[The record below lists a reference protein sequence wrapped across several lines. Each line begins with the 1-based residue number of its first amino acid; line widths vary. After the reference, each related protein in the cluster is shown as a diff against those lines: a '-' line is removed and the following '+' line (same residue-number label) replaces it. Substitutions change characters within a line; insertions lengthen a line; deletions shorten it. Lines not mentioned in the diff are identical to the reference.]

1 MLIHQI
7 LLKINL
13 ASSKLDTDQLNID
26 KLEKAPSALSSLK
39 SKVDELDVEK
49 LVPVPVVSSKLSDI
63 VKFIVV
69 KKTVCDELVK
79 KVKTTDTSDLV
90 QKGDYDTKIDEIE
103 KKITDHDIVISILL
117 LNNLI
122 SW

>member
-1 MLIHQI
+1 MHQI

-13 ASSKLDTDQLNID
+13 ASSKSDIDQLNID
-26 KLEKAPSALSSLK
+26 KLEKAPSGLSSLK

-90 QKGDYDTKIDEIE
+90 EKGDYDTKIDEIE
-103 KKITDHDIVISILL
+103 KKITDHDHS
-117 LNNLI
+117 NKYFTTQ
-122 SW
+122 

>member
-1 MLIHQI
+1 MIHQI

-13 ASSKLDTDQLNID
+13 ASSKLDIDQLNID